1 MAPRTD
7 FLTQQRQQIDARL
20 QQLRPAHE
28 EYLTLL
34 EAKRRSRASKSRLG
48 PASTG
53 SPRSRPPARIRQR
66 EAFHDALARVRE
78 RPPPAAP
85 GRDAGVAPEEPRADQ
100 ALQLIKS
107 NPGITVPQIADKM
120 GIRQNYLYR
129 VTAALQKARLGEAQG
144 TGIRGRLGPA
154 KRPTGASSSRSPRP
168 PSRRFRPHVGSSR
181 DGFMS

>member
-34 EAKRRSRASKSRLG
+34 EAKEALEGLKS
-48 PASTG
+48 PARPG
-53 SPRSRPPARIRQR
+53 RPPGRRGPG
-66 EAFHDALARVRE
+66 
-78 RPPPAAP
+78 RPPGSRNTKRATTRSPSAN
-85 GRDAGVAPEEPRADQ
+85 GRRRPRRAGRRRRAGGTRSDQ

-107 NPGITVPQIADKM
+107 NPGMTVPQIADKM

-129 VTAALQKARLGEAQG
+129 VTAALQKDGSVKRKGQG
-144 TGIRGRLGPA
+144 FVA
-154 KRPTGASSSRSPRP
+154 A
-168 PSRRFRPHVGSSR
+168 
-181 DGFMS
+181 